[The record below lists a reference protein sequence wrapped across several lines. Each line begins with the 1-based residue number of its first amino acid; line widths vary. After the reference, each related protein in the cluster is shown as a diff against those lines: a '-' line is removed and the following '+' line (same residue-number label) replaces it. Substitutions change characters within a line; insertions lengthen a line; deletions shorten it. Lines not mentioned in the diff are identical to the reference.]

1 MRLRLIL
8 SLVMLCVACT
18 LPAMAQG
25 GAAPEPGGIDY
36 SLAFGSLAAIVA
48 MIPVTVETIKGFFPK
63 MPPFVTQLSSWLVGV
78 ALCMFGWWQ
87 HLGFLNG
94 VEWYIALL
102 YGLGSGLAANG
113 VADTGLV
120 QWLIGLFIKR
130 KA

>member
-1 MRLRLIL
+1 MRTRLLISITAL
-8 SLVMLCVACT
+8 LFLAC

-48 MIPVTVETIKGFFPK
+48 MIPVIVETIKGFFPK

-113 VADTGLV
+113 VADTGFA